1 MKLLKLAYKNLK
13 RKKVRTILTVFGVSI
28 AVAVLIILLG
38 FSLGYNKAL
47 TNDIDKMGYQVLI
60 TAKGCPYEA
69 ATLMLKGGGGL
80 TYMEQD
86 IYNKVANDPRID
98 KLTPQ
103 LMHTIYDSE
112 RQDGRGGFVMYI
124 GIERSYLDLKPW
136 SKFKVGEWFS
146 SDNADEAILGYEA
159 AELEQRTVGDQ
170 IFIPGINKILTVK
183 GVFERTGTQDDGV
196 IFLPLKTA
204 QRIFDLSNKL
214 SGIGIKLKEI
224 NTLPEFEKELYDVP
238 SIQVVSMAQVKGTVL
253 SLVST
258 TRTLITSIAIVAI
271 FIAIIG
277 VVDTILMSVFERT
290 QEIGVMKA
298 IGASKI
304 DIFKLIWMETIL
316 ICFAGGLGG
325 VIIAILGGNIVE
337 HFVRQV
343 LPYAPSGKL
352 MLITFRLLIASI
364 LGAIALGLV
373 SGIYPALRA
382 SLMRP
387 IEAIRSGE

>member
-1 MKLLKLAYKNLK
+1 MKLLILAYKNLN
-13 RKKVRTILTVFGVSI
+13 RKKMRTALTIFGVAI
-28 AVAVLIILLG
+28 AVAVLVILLG
-38 FSLGYNKAL
+38 FSVGYNKAL
-47 TNDIDKMGYQVLI
+47 TSDIDRMGYQVLI

-80 TYMEQD
+80 SYMDQD
-86 IYNKVANDPRID
+86 VYSKVVSDPRID
-98 KLTPQ
+98 KITPQ
-103 LMHTIYDSE
+103 LIHTIYDEE
-112 RQDGRGGFVMYI
+112 RQGGRGGFVMYM
-124 GIERSYLDLKPW
+124 GIEKSYLELKPW
-136 SKFKVGEWFS
+136 SKFMSGGWFS
-146 SDNADEAILGYEA
+146 DENAEEVIMGYEA
-159 AELEQRTVGDQ
+159 AELEQRAIGDQ
-170 IFIPGINKILTVK
+170 ILIPVINKALTVA
-183 GVFERTGTQDDGV
+183 GIFERTGTQDDGV

-204 QRIFDLSNKL
+204 QGLFDLSNKL
-214 SGIGIKLKEI
+214 SGIGVKLKEI
-224 NTLPEFEKELYDVP
+224 GNLPDFEKDLYDVP

-258 TRTLITSIAIVAI
+258 TRTLITSIAIVAV

-277 VVDTILMSVFERT
+277 VIDTILMSVFERT

-298 IGASKI
+298 IGANKL
-304 DIFKLIWMETIL
+304 DVFKLIWMETIL
-316 ICFAGGLGG
+316 ICAVGGIGG
-325 VIIAILGGNIVE
+325 ILMAILGGNVVE

-352 MLITFRLLIASI
+352 MLITPGLLTTSLVGAVV
-364 LGAIALGLV
+364 LGVV

>member
-170 IFIPGINKILTVK
+170 IFITGINKILTVK

-352 MLITFRLLIASI
+352 MLITSRLLITSI

>member
-1 MKLLKLAYKNLK
+1 MRLLKLAYKNLK

-86 IYNKVANDPRID
+86 IYNKITNDPRID

-103 LMHTIYDSE
+103 IIQTVYDSE
-112 RQDGRGGFVMYI
+112 RQDGRGGFIMYI

-136 SKFKVGEWFS
+136 SKFKMGEWFS

-159 AELEQRTVGDQ
+159 AELEQRAVGDQ
-170 IFIPGINKILTVK
+170 IIVSGINKILTVK

-204 QRIFDLSNKL
+204 QRIFGLPNKL

-224 NTLPEFEKELYDVP
+224 NTLPDFEKELYDVP

-298 IGASKI
+298 IGASKA

-325 VIIAILGGNIVE
+325 IIMAILGGNIVE

-352 MLITFRLLIASI
+352 MLITFRLLLTSI
-364 LGAIALGLV
+364 LGAIALGLI